1 MGLIGPL
8 ENSRRL
14 RILITRLPSL
24 LLVLLAG
31 IWLIPLSGLVTAQE
45 SGPQRL
51 LSVPEDNLP
60 TELPI
65 DAIPKGFSAS
75 PIAPKNNPTTPE
87 KVQLGR
93 RLFFDQILSRDGT
106 VACATCHRP
115 DQGFASSN
123 PVAVGIDGRVG
134 KRNAPSILNRGY
146 GTHFLWDGSA
156 TSLEDQALTPI
167 SNPDEFGT
175 DIETVLKSL
184 RSDSSYRDQF
194 ARAFGESDS
203 IEQVISAE
211 RLAKAIAS
219 FERTLVYGNTR
230 VDRFRASEYGALSRE
245 ARQGMWIF
253 ESSGGCWKCHGGEI
267 FSDEKFHNTGVDFEN
282 PNRDVGRFA
291 VTKDEKDNFKFKT
304 PSLRGISLTAPYMH
318 DGGMKTLRE
327 VVEFYNKGG
336 APGDPNLD
344 NDIQRLNLSDKE
356 VGFLVEF
363 LKALSQEQ

>member
-1 MGLIGPL
+1 MI
-8 ENSRRL
+8 N
-14 RILITRLPSL
+14 RLPPSL
-24 LLVLLAG
+24 FVLVAG
-31 IWLIPLSGLVTAQE
+31 IWLIPLCGPVNAQE
-45 SGPQRL
+45 SATARVP
-51 LSVPEDNLP
+51 SVPVDNLP
-60 TELPI
+60 KEISI
-65 DAIPKGFSAS
+65 DAVPKGFSAS
-75 PIAPKNNPTTPE
+75 PKAPENNPTTPE

-115 DQGFASSN
+115 DQGFASSD

-146 GTHFLWDGSA
+146 GTRFLWDGSA
-156 TSLEDQALTPI
+156 ASLEDQALTPI
-167 SNPDEFGT
+167 TNPDEFGT
-175 DIETVLKSL
+175 DVETVLKAL
-184 RSDSSYRDQF
+184 RSDNSYREQF
-194 ARAFGESDS
+194 ATAFGESDS
-203 IEQVISAE
+203 SEEVISAD

-253 ESSGGCWKCHGGEI
+253 ESSGGCWKCHSDEI
-267 FSDEKFHNTGVDFEN
+267 FSDEDFHNTGVDFEN
-282 PNRDVGRFA
+282 PDRDLGRFE
-291 VTKDEKDNFKFKT
+291 VTNDEKDKFKFKT

-318 DGGMKTLRE
+318 NGGMKTLKE

-336 APGDPNLD
+336 APGDPSLD
-344 NDIQRLNLSDKE
+344 KEIQPLNLSDNE
-356 VGFLVEF
+356 IGFLVEF